1 MKKKII
7 ITAANGFLGKALV
20 NFMKDEYEVIALVRK
35 SCAAI
40 EGVTYRIWDGKQK
53 GKWFEDIDGAYAI
66 INLAGRSVDC
76 RYNEAN
82 KQEILNSRLES
93 TSIIAQAI
101 SASSIKPKVWINS
114 ASATIYRHS
123 LDMPMTE
130 QKGEQGKGFSVEVCE
145 DWEKCF
151 YSYSNLGV
159 RQIALRT
166 AIVLGSEGGVML
178 PFKNLVRLGLGGKM
192 GNGNQMF
199 SWIHIDDFCN
209 AVDFLIKNESCH
221 DSYNISSPN
230 PITNAVFMKSLQ
242 QQIGISFGLPLKKWM
257 LELGAII
264 IKTETELIL
273 KSRYVIPEK
282 LIQAGFEFKYKDINQ
297 ALNEIV

>member
-7 ITAANGFLGKALV
+7 ITAANGFLGKALL
-20 NFMKDEYEVIALVRK
+20 NFMKDEYEVIALVRN
-35 SCAAI
+35 SCTEI

-76 RYNEAN
+76 RYNEEN
-82 KQEILNSRLES
+82 KQAILNSRLES

-101 SASSIKPKVWINS
+101 SASNIKPKVWINS

-130 QKGEQGKGFSVEVCE
+130 QKGENGKGFSVEVCE
-145 DWEKCF
+145 SWEKCF
-151 YSYSNLGV
+151 YSNSHLGV

-166 AIVLGSEGGVML
+166 AIVLGSEGGVMV

-199 SWIHIDDFCN
+199 SWIHIHDFCR
-209 AVDFLIKNESCH
+209 AVDFLLKNEASQG
-221 DSYNISSPN
+221 SYNISSPN
-230 PITNAVFMKSLQ
+230 PITNAVFMKSLRK
-242 QQIGISFGLPLKKWM
+242 QIGISFGLPLKKWI
-257 LELGAII
+257 LELGAFM

-282 LIQAGFEFKYKDINQ
+282 LIQEGFQFKYKEIDQ
-297 ALNEIV
+297 ALNEIL